1 MMSHQSLFRGM
12 CTQPNTYIYERFSNA
27 IFNFSGNEYI
37 FKHNGNN
44 TANPDSVR
52 SHVTANDV
60 RPLLDQLLNT
70 GAAAAL
76 PV

>member
-1 MMSHQSLFRGM
+1 MNG
-12 CTQPNTYIYERFSNA
+12 FSNA
-27 IFNFSGNEYI
+27 IFNKERVNSQETNTYS
-37 FKHNGNN
+37 NTMGNN

>member
-1 MMSHQSLFRGM
+1 MNGFQTLSLTSQEM
-12 CTQPNTYIYERFSNA
+12 NTYSNTT
-27 IFNFSGNEYI
+27 
-37 FKHNGNN
+37 GNN